1 MVAQKPPLSPIIIW
15 DEKKIER
22 NGSVKTRMPVTICG
36 YERKPQHIGSFLLE
50 NGRGATIAK
59 EVVMQ
64 ASKWGV
70 GLGKDGVH
78 GPTTSPKEG
87 VSKQQKCNKM

>member
-1 MVAQKPPLSPIIIW
+1 MAAQKPPLSPIIIW

-70 GLGKDGVH
+70 GLGKDGVQ
-78 GPTTSPKEG
+78 PVSQVSDTTAPNSG
-87 VSKQQKCNKM
+87 FVL